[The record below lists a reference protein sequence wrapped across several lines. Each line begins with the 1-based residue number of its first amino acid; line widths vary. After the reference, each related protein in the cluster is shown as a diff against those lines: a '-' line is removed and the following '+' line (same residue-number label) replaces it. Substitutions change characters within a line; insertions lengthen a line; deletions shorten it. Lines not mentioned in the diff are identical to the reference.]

1 VVDVRRVPVVVLAG
15 GVGERIKVLTGGR
28 PKALLSLVGKYLV
41 EYALDNVAELGFTEV
56 YTVVNDPRDFED
68 VAVKYG
74 RRLRLELIQ
83 QRKPGIEGAVESVR
97 DTVDGDFILIYGD
110 VVAPVEMYRELAD
123 LLAEGEYGAVLVP
136 EEELEQ
142 YTVAR
147 MRDSTTVEEFSE
159 GAVTPGA
166 MGYYAVGGAYLL
178 PREFI
183 DLVEAYGSLTEA
195 LNSTNRKYGLRPC
208 IWSGWWVDVEY
219 PWDLLRATL
228 YVLHRLDRAVVSSSA
243 RVAHTSIIDGAVV
256 IDEGAEVDHH
266 AVIKGPAYIGRN
278 CYIGSHTLIRS
289 YVSLEGDNV
298 VGSYSEVVWSS
309 VQRGATIGSRS
320 YVGFSVVGEG
330 STIEPGVITLNVL
343 PEQVKVSRPIRMER
357 RGREYVKVGAVIGR
371 GARVKAYTVLK
382 PCEVVEQLE

>member
-1 VVDVRRVPVVVLAG
+1 MVGVRRVPVVVLAG
-15 GVGERIKVLTGGR
+15 GVGERIRVLTGGR
-28 PKALLSLVGKYLV
+28 PKALLSLAGRYLV
-41 EYALDNVAELGFTEV
+41 EYVLDNIAELGFTEV
-56 YTVVNDPRDFED
+56 YLVVGNPRDFED
-68 VAVKYG
+68 VAARYG
-74 RRLRLELIQ
+74 RRLRVELLQ
-83 QRKPGIEGAVESVR
+83 QSRPEIEGAVESVR
-97 DTVDGDFILIYGD
+97 GAVGGDFLLVYGD
-110 VVAPVEMYRELAD
+110 VVASVDMYRELVD
-123 LLAEGEYGAVLVP
+123 LLARGEYGVILVP
-136 EEELEQ
+136 EEEVEQ

-147 MRDSTTVEEFSE
+147 MRDSTTVEEFSRGVE
-159 GAVTPGA
+159 TPGA
-166 MGYYAVGGAYLL
+166 VGYYAVGGAYLL
-178 PREFI
+178 PGEFV
-183 DLVEAYGSLTEA
+183 DLVEAYGSFTEA
-195 LNSTNRKYGLRPC
+195 LNAANRKYRLRPC

-228 YVLHRLDRAVVSSSA
+228 YILHKLDRAIVSSSA
-243 RVAHTSIIDGAVV
+243 RVAHTSTIDGVVV

-320 YVGFSVVGEG
+320 YIGFSVVGEG
-330 STIEPGVITLNVL
+330 STVEPGVITLNVV
-343 PEQVKVSRPIRMER
+343 PEQVKVSRPVRMER

-382 PCEVVEQLE
+382 PCEVVE